1 MCRHKSL
8 QKLISI
14 VSAGLGIP
22 KLHKGKNHQND
33 QAAKNDACNTAKESV
48 PGRRLAEDFAK
59 RFHSKKYFSL

>member
-33 QAAKNDACNTAKESV
+33 QAAKNDACNTAKEDEQ
-48 PGRRLAEDFAK
+48 RILQKDFIPK
-59 RFHSKKYFSL
+59 NISHFEHL